1 MLIPTEYI
9 NALLCFAAKKD
20 IRNHLN
26 SIMLEI
32 LPSESRLVA
41 TDGCILGV
49 FRICSTDN
57 LPPMQIIIP
66 REPLDKIKAK
76 RGEFIDIIASPDNKE
91 VTIKHGNS
99 TVTCKAIDDRYP
111 EYRMVIPDSYTG
123 ESAQFN
129 GELLTNIIKAY
140 KCLHTGFPAP
150 LITHNGTDAA
160 LIDLNYDDFCGIA
173 MPLNIKAMKG
183 RNLLNH
189 NQTWVK

>member
-1 MLIPTEYI
+1 MLIPVEYI
-9 NALLCFAAKKD
+9 NALLCFAVKKD
-20 IRNHLN
+20 IRNYLN

-32 LPSESRLVA
+32 LPTESRLVA
-41 TDGCILGV
+41 TDGCMIGV

-66 REPLDKIKAK
+66 REPLDKIKSK
-76 RGEFIDIIASPDNKE
+76 RGEFIEIIASPDNKE

-99 TVTCKAIDDRYP
+99 TVTCEVINSKYP
-111 EYRMVIPDSYTG
+111 EYRRVIPDSYTG

-150 LITHNGTDAA
+150 FITHNGTGGA
-160 LIDLNYDDFCGIA
+160 LIDLNCDNFCGVI
-173 MPLNIKAMKG
+173 MPLRLNAMKG
-183 RNLLNH
+183 RNLLNY

>member
-1 MLIPTEYI
+1 MLIPVEYI
-9 NALLCFAAKKD
+9 NALLCFAVKKD
-20 IRNHLN
+20 IRNYLN

-32 LPSESRLVA
+32 LPTESRLVA
-41 TDGCILGV
+41 TDGCMIGV

-66 REPLDKIKAK
+66 REPLDKIKSK
-76 RGEFIDIIASPDNKE
+76 RGEFIEIIASPDNKE

-99 TVTCKAIDDRYP
+99 TVTCEVINSKYP
-111 EYRMVIPDSYTG
+111 EYRRLIPDSYTG

-150 LITHNGTDAA
+150 FITHNGTGGA
-160 LIDLNYDDFCGIA
+160 LIDLNWDDFCGVI
-173 MPLNIKAMKG
+173 MPLRLNAMKG

>member
-1 MLIPTEYI
+1 MLIPAEYI

-20 IRNHLN
+20 IRNYLN

-32 LPSESRLVA
+32 LPTESRLVA

-49 FRICSTDN
+49 FRIGSTDN

-76 RGEFIDIIASPDNKE
+76 NGESIDVIASPDNKE

-99 TVTCKAIDDRYP
+99 TVTCEVINGKHP
-111 EYRMVIPDSYTG
+111 EYRRVIPDSCTG
-123 ESAQFN
+123 ESAQFS
-129 GELLTNIIKAY
+129 GEVLTNIIKAY

-150 LITHNGTDAA
+150 FITHNGQSGA
-160 LIDLNYDDFCGIA
+160 LIDLNWVDFCGVA
-173 MPLNIKAMKG
+173 MPLNLKAMKG